1 MLNTPQQDEPKHSS
15 SSSGTP
21 PLNLSQLLALARA
34 QTIDEQSD
42 ALEQPHRAADSVT
55 PPTGDPYLL
64 FTCADVACAAPLTHF
79 REVLPTLPTTVAL
92 PFSPSWVLGFF
103 AFHTDLVGLVDPAP
117 FLFADPEMTGI
128 SRARARNGRIIV
140 PGLAASPNN
149 ALRQGA
155 PESGPTAVVVGVGE
169 RTLALAVSSVGDIA
183 YMGKDDLDTAPV
195 LTAPARVPVERF
207 RAGSFTLRDSQ
218 PAYQVLKIN
227 ALLDTLLDS
236 LMSVEARSHE

>member
-1 MLNTPQQDEPKHSS
+1 MNTPQQDEPNHGS

-34 QTIDEQSD
+34 QTIDEQHE
-42 ALEQPHRAADSVT
+42 ALEQAHRAADFVV
-55 PPTGDPYLL
+55 PPAGDPYLL
-64 FTCADVACAAPLTHF
+64 FTCADVACAAPLTLF

-117 FLFADPEMTGI
+117 FLFADREIMGI
-128 SRARARNGRIIV
+128 SRSRTRNGRVIV
-140 PGLAASPNN
+140 PGLGASPNN
-149 ALRQGA
+149 GQRKDA
-155 PESGPTAVVVGVGE
+155 PESGPTAVVVGEGE

-183 YMGKDDLDTAPV
+183 YVEQEDLETAPV
-195 LTAPARVPVERF
+195 LAVPTRLPLERF
-207 RAGSFTLRDSQ
+207 RAGSFTLQNGQS
-218 PAYQVLKIN
+218 AYQVLKIDT
-227 ALLDTLLDS
+227 LLDTLLDS

>member
-1 MLNTPQQDEPKHSS
+1 MNTPQPDEPKHGASS
-15 SSSGTP
+15 AGTP

-34 QTIDEQSD
+34 QTIDGQRE
-42 ALEQPHRAADSVT
+42 ALEQAHRDADTVAL
-55 PPTGDPYLL
+55 PTGDPYLL

-103 AFHTDLVGLVDPAP
+103 AFHADLVGLVDPAP
-117 FLFADPEMTGI
+117 FVFADPEMTGI
-128 SRARARNGRIIV
+128 SRARTRNGRVIV
-140 PGLAASPNN
+140 PGLAASPNT
-149 ALRQGA
+149 AQRQDA

-183 YMGKDDLDTAPV
+183 YVAQNDLDTAPS
-195 LTAPARVPVERF
+195 LIAPARLPVERF
-207 RAGSFTLRDSQ
+207 RAGAFTLRDGQ
-218 PAYQVLKIN
+218 PAYQVLNMN